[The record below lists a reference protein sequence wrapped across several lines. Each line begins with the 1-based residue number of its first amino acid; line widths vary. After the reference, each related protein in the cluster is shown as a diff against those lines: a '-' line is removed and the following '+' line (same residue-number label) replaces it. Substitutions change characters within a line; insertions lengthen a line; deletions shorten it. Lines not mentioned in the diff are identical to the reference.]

1 MKKQIFLFSIALLP
15 LAALSNEP
23 SAFGGNSNDSSSS
36 GSATTSYSNTVSVTD
51 KKYFP
56 NNQKATSSNDNIS
69 ETKADISNVSEQ
81 YEGMRSVLDSY
92 ASKIAKQD
100 DRIRQLEEEMRKLK
114 EYVEENRKIQ
124 ADNQEKIKVV
134 VGELGSLID
143 SINKNYVPKDKFDQ
157 LANEV
162 RGGKGAS
169 KATTPVVEP
178 TKKDAG
184 KETTALP
191 VPATK
196 TISAKE
202 LSTKDSATLIKEAD
216 DLLDKKSY
224 PEAQTLYTELLH
236 RNYKPAKINFSLG
249 EAAYNQKAYSTAIE
263 HYKASISAS
272 DKAAYMPALLYH
284 TGASFE
290 KLSKTKEAQGFYKAL
305 KDGYPDSPEAKK
317 VK

>member
-1 MKKQIFLFSIALLP
+1 M
-15 LAALSNEP
+15 AALSNEP
-23 SAFGGNSNDSSSS
+23 SAFGGSNDVSS
-36 GSATTSYSNTVSVTD
+36 GSATTSYSNTVSVSD

-56 NNQKATSSNDNIS
+56 ANQKSAPSNENSIES
-69 ETKADISNVSEQ
+69 KADISNVSEQ

-169 KATTPVVEP
+169 KTVTPATTEPV
-178 TKKDAG
+178 KKDAG
-184 KETTALP
+184 KETSTLP
-191 VPATK
+191 TPATK